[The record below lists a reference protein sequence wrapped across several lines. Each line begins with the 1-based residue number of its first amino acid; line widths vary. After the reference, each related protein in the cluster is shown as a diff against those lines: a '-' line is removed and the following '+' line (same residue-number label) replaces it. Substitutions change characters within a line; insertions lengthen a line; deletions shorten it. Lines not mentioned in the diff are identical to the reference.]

1 MPAVLEYLP
10 YRKADWTAERDH
22 RRHPWLASHG
32 FVVVRADIRG
42 AGDSDGVYHDEYLQQ
57 EMDDCCHLIG
67 RLEHI
72 EQDDCDC
79 LQTGYLARPGAMAVW
94 ACTARAGAAST
105 ASSSPSCSLRH

>member
-1 MPAVLEYLP
+1 MNQQNCVTLIESCQAVDVKEKFPAVLEYLP

-67 RLEHI
+67 KITSIITSSRL
-72 EQDDCDC
+72 
-79 LQTGYLARPGAMAVW
+79 
-94 ACTARAGAAST
+94 
-105 ASSSPSCSLRH
+105 